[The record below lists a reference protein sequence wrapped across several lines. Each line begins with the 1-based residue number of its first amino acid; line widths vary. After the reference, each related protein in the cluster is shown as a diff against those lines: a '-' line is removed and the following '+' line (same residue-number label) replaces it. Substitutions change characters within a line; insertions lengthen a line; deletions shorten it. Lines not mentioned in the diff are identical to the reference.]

1 MISDISYCRVPTD
14 LSVVHIPCYFCLGQ
28 LPKSLWAWSSFLLLF
43 QKKLQSMKEEYEAM
57 GFPWFSIVFPLRLSI
72 SVALLLG
79 SRPGSKKRRKT
90 LRRMGFYLQRCL
102 LQVLNE
108 TCASE
113 CTSQL
118 LHDSCATHW
127 KPIPRNKLE
136 AWQQCKRRAVWLSDC
151 HCKPIAWCS
160 WSRVWFRFWHEWF
173 RVLWRNWRRRKAKPM
188 MLRCSQPIYRLSWFH
203 MISDNSYFRS
213 TTIWVYCAHYMF
225 CLQNVLGREVVAFSV
240 SEEAPINER
249 SIRGHGFSMISTVVP
264 LRFLQV

>member
-79 SRPGSKKRRKT
+79 SRPGSKKRRKA

-108 TCASE
+108 TCASG

-136 AWQQCKRRAVWLSDC
+136 AWQQCKRRAVWWLLDYDIVIVSGIVGGFCREFCLMFDQHLPC
-151 HCKPIAWCS
+151 STDSQCGEGIGEGEKQKRWVWGATKPFNCYCSAFIWFQTFHIAE
-160 WSRVWFRFWHEWF
+160 FP
-173 RVLWRNWRRRKAKPM
+173 L
-188 MLRCSQPIYRLSWFH
+188 
-203 MISDNSYFRS
+203 
-213 TTIWVYCAHYMF
+213 IWV
-225 CLQNVLGREVVAFSV
+225 
-240 SEEAPINER
+240 
-249 SIRGHGFSMISTVVP
+249 
-264 LRFLQV
+264 